1 MFARLSSTPTKSRI
15 FNMNKLAVYFRASE
29 EFMSHLKNFSNN
41 FEIIMCA
48 SSDELQSH
56 LPQTEIL
63 VTLFN
68 SPDAE
73 MIRQAPKLKWIQA
86 LTAGVDSFPFN
97 EIKKQNIL
105 LTNGRG
111 IHKIYIAEY
120 AIAAMINLARNFHLM
135 FRNQLKGQ
143 WDRSVPQHEIYG
155 CTAGILG
162 LGAIGQEI
170 ARKVSILGMRVIG
183 VKNDPCPLEGVDLV
197 YGPTEM
203 QEVFKHSDYIVNLLP
218 DTPNTRGLIDK
229 TLFAAVKESACFIN
243 LGRGPTVNQ
252 TDLIDALQKK
262 KMRAM
267 VSDVYEEEPLPEDS
281 PLWAMENVI
290 LTPHI
295 AGVSPKYLERAMDII
310 RHNLPIYV
318 AKSGEMI
325 NVVDLDR
332 GY

>member
-1 MFARLSSTPTKSRI
+1 
-15 FNMNKLAVYFRASE
+15 MNKLVVYFRPTE
-29 EFMSHLKNFSNN
+29 EFVTQLKNLSQN
-41 FEIIMCA
+41 FELIICKGP
-48 SSDELQSH
+48 DELQDH

-63 VTLFN
+63 VTLFD
-68 SPDAE
+68 SPDAN
-73 MIRQAPKLKWIQA
+73 MILKAPRLKWILA

-143 WDRSVPQHEIYG
+143 WDRSVPQHEIHG
-155 CTAGILG
+155 CTLGILG

-170 ARKVSILGMRVIG
+170 ARKASILGMRVIG
-183 VKNDPCPLEGVDLV
+183 VKDDPCPLEGVDRV
-197 YGPTEM
+197 YGPAEM
-203 QEVFKHSDYIVNLLP
+203 QEVFKQSDYIVNLLP

-252 TDLIDALQKK
+252 TDLVDALQTK

-281 PLWAMENVI
+281 PLWEMENVI

-310 RHNLPIYV
+310 KHNLPVYV
-318 AKSGEMI
+318 ANSGEMI

>member
-1 MFARLSSTPTKSRI
+1 
-15 FNMNKLAVYFRASE
+15 MNKLAVYFNASE
-29 EFMSHLKNFSNN
+29 EFMTGLQNFSNH
-41 FEIIMCA
+41 FEIIMCTGA
-48 SSDELQSH
+48 DELQPH
-56 LPQTEIL
+56 LAQTEIL
-63 VTLFN
+63 ITLFD

-73 MIRQAPKLKWIQA
+73 MIHQAPKLKWIQA
-86 LTAGVDSFPFN
+86 LTAGVDSFPLN

-143 WDRSVPQHEIYG
+143 WDRSVPQNEIYG
-155 CTAGILG
+155 CTVGILG

-170 ARKVSILGMRVIG
+170 ARKASMLGMRVIG
-183 VKNDPCPLEGVDLV
+183 VKNDSRPLEGVARV

-203 QEVFKHSDYIVNLLP
+203 LEVFKQSDYIINLLP
-218 DTPNTRGLIDK
+218 DTPNTRRVIDK
-229 TLFAAVKESACFIN
+229 TFFTAVKESTCFIN

-252 TDLIDALQKK
+252 ADLIDALQTKRL
-262 KMRAM
+262 RAM
-267 VSDVYEEEPLPEDS
+267 VSDVYEKEPLPEDS
-281 PLWAMENVI
+281 PLWTLENVI
-290 LTPHI
+290 LTPHN
-295 AGVSPKYLERAMDII
+295 AGVSPKYLERAMDIV
-310 RHNLPIYV
+310 RHNLPVYV
-318 AKSGEMI
+318 ADSGEMI